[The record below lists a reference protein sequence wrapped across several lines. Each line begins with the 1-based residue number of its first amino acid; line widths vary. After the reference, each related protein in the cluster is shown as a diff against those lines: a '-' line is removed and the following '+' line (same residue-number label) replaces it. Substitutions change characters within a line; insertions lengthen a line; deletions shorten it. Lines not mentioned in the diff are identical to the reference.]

1 MYEADAFLTY
11 MSGSVPKLVANE
23 ADAVAPNALHV
34 VRLQPLQLRASLSAP
49 GLAALWQT
57 SLTALSCELEGH
69 SLGGGMLKLEPTEAE
84 RVAIAL
90 PGLEIAKLEELATD
104 LDRLLRAGEAGEA
117 RELADGVILRCA
129 LGLSNMG
136 STCWQRDRTV
146 SLRPRHA
153 STEVFIDKYGKLL
166 VTLLCV
172 GRCWEKRTCA
182 VLYCARPPHC
192 DGAH

>member
-1 MYEADAFLTY
+1 
-11 MSGSVPKLVANE
+11 MS
-23 ADAVAPNALHV
+23 
-34 VRLQPLQLRASLSAP
+34 SA
-49 GLAALWQT
+49 
-57 SLTALSCELEGH
+57 
-69 SLGGGMLKLEPTEAE
+69 
-84 RVAIAL
+84 
-90 PGLEIAKLEELATD
+90 
-104 LDRLLRAGEAGEA
+104 
-117 RELADGVILRCA
+117 RCA

-192 DGAH
+192 DGAHWRSRGNDMTRTIRLVLAGAIIAASCSAATAQTMRMSGTIEKADGNVLSLKSSDGAEVKLTLTENVMIIGVVKASMADIKEGTFLGSAAMPQPD